1 MAQKRE
7 IVLIPLVGM
16 QWMGERVKEYIEE
29 IDASVGCSIVNVE
42 LPRFMTGDAKAVLQ
56 SSVRDKDVFIIVDVG
71 NYDCTYKM
79 FDYENHFSPDDHF
92 QNLVRTVSAIGGKAA
107 RITAVMPLLYSAR
120 QDRRTLR
127 ESLDCAVALQHL
139 ASIGVNGIVSFDV
152 HDDRVQNAV
161 PFVSFDNLMPTYQ
174 AIKTLHNTF
183 PDVIFDDDHLVSVSP
198 DFGGANRN
206 LQYASELG
214 LELGLFYKRRNLNTV
229 KGGKNEILMHK
240 YLGPDVEGKDVLI
253 ADDIIAS
260 GESML
265 DSARHIKKLGA
276 KRVFIFSTFGFFTAG
291 AEIFGKAYEDGVF
304 DAVFVT
310 NSSFVKKEVTAAK
323 WFRSVDIV
331 KYISYYIYSV
341 NIGAS
346 VSTILDPHQK
356 IQSLIH
362 CIEENKKENITI

>member
-1 MAQKRE
+1 MAQEKG

-16 QWMGERVKEYIEE
+16 KWMAENIKKYISGIDNSLECNIIE
-29 IDASVGCSIVNVE
+29 IE

-71 NYDCTYKM
+71 NYDSTYKM
-79 FDYENHFSPDDHF
+79 FNYENHYSPDDHF

-107 RITAVMPLLYSAR
+107 RITAVMPMLYSAR

-174 AIKTLHNTF
+174 VIKTLHNTF
-183 PDVIFDDDHLVSVSP
+183 PDVIFDDEHLVSVSP

-206 LQYASELG
+206 LKYASELG

-229 KGGKNEILMHK
+229 KGGQNEILIHK
-240 YLGPDVEGKDVLI
+240 YLGPDVCGKDVLI

-265 DSARHIKKLGA
+265 DSARHIKEMGA
-276 KRVFIFSTFGFFTAG
+276 KRVFLFATFGLFTSG
-291 AEIFGKAYEDGVF
+291 IEKFNKAYEDGII

-310 NSSFVKKEVTAAK
+310 NSSHVKKAVENAP
-323 WFRSVDIV
+323 WFHSVNIV

-346 VSTILDPHQK
+346 VSTIINPHQK
-356 IQSLIH
+356 IQALIR
-362 CIEENKKENITI
+362 CIEDKKQS

>member
-1 MAQKRE
+1 MAQEKE
-7 IVLIPLVGM
+7 IVLIPLAGM
-16 QWMGERVKEYIEE
+16 RWMAERIEDYVKR
-29 IDASVGCSIVNVE
+29 IDSSLGCSIVDVE

-71 NYDCTYKM
+71 NYECTYKM
-79 FDYENHFSPDDHF
+79 FDYENHYSPDDHY

-107 RITAVMPLLYSAR
+107 RITAIMPLLYSAR

-139 ASIGVNGIVSFDV
+139 ASIGVSGIMSFDV

-174 AIKTLHNTF
+174 VIKTLHRTF
-183 PDVIFDDDHLVSVSP
+183 RDVVFDDEHLVSVSP

-206 LQYASELG
+206 LKYASELG
-214 LELGLFYKRRNLNTV
+214 LELGLFYKRRNLNRV
-229 KGGKNEILMHK
+229 KGGQNEILMHK
-240 YLGPDVEGKDVLI
+240 YLGPEVKGKDVLI

-265 DSARHIKKLGA
+265 DSARHIKEMGA
-276 KRVFIFSTFGFFTAG
+276 KRVFVFATFGFFTSGVAN
-291 AEIFGKAYEDGVF
+291 FNKAYEEGIL

-310 NSSFVKKEVTAAK
+310 NCSHVKKEVTESP
-323 WFRSVDIV
+323 WFHSVDIV
-331 KYISYYIYSV
+331 KYISYYIYSL

-346 VSTILDPHQK
+346 VSTILNPHEK
-356 IQSLIH
+356 IQALVH
-362 CIEENKKENITI
+362 EIEQRKA

>member
-1 MAQKRE
+1 MAQEKE
-7 IVLIPLVGM
+7 IVLIPLTGM
-16 QWMGERVKEYIEE
+16 RWMGESIKEYIKE
-29 IDASVGCSIVNVE
+29 IDSNIKCSIVDVE

-71 NYDCTYKM
+71 NYDQTYKM

-139 ASIGVNGIVSFDV
+139 ASIGVNGVVSFDV

-174 AIKTLHNTF
+174 VIKTLHNTF
-183 PDVIFDDDHLVSVSP
+183 PDVVFDDEHLVSVSP

-206 LQYASELG
+206 LKYASELG

-229 KGGKNEILMHK
+229 KGGKNEILIHK
-240 YLGPDVEGKDVLI
+240 YLGPDVAGKDVLI

-265 DSARHIKKLGA
+265 DSARHIKKMGA
-276 KRVFIFSTFGFFTAG
+276 KRVFIFSTFGFFTSG
-291 AEIFGKAYEDGVF
+291 VESFNRAYEDGII

-310 NSSFVKKEVTAAK
+310 NSSHVKREAAEAP
-323 WFRSVDIV
+323 WFHTVNIV
-331 KYISYYIYSV
+331 KYMSYYIYSV

-346 VSTILDPHQK
+346 VSTIIDPHQK
-356 IQSLIH
+356 IQALIH
-362 CIEENKKENITI
+362 NIEENKNK

>member
-1 MAQKRE
+1 MVQLKE
-7 IVLIPLVGM
+7 IVLIPLAGM
-16 QWMGERVKEYIEE
+16 KWMAERIRNYIRE
-29 IDASVGCSIVNVE
+29 IDPSILCREVDVD

-56 SSVRDKDVFIIVDVG
+56 ESVRDKDVFIIVDVG
-71 NYDCTYKM
+71 NHDCTYRL
-79 FDYENHFSPDDHF
+79 FDYENHYSPDDHF
-92 QNLVRTVSAIGGKAA
+92 QNLVRTVSAIGGKAS

-139 ASIGVNGIVSFDV
+139 ASIGVHGIMSFDV

-174 AIKTLHNTF
+174 VIKTLHKHF
-183 PDVIFDDDHLVSVSP
+183 PDVIFDDQHLVSVSP

-206 LQYASELG
+206 LKYASELG

-240 YLGPDVEGKDVLI
+240 YLGPDVKGKDVLI

-265 DSARHIKKLGA
+265 DSAAHIKAKGA
-276 KRVFIFSTFGFFTAG
+276 RRVFIATTFGFFTSG
-291 AEIFGKAYEDGVF
+291 VESFNRAYEGGMI

-310 NSSFVKKEVTAAK
+310 NSSYVKREVAEAP

-331 KYISYYIYSV
+331 KYISYYIYSL

-346 VSTILDPHQK
+346 VSSILDPHQK
-356 IQSLIH
+356 IQALVHEI
-362 CIEENKKENITI
+362 ENKKLSMV